1 MRILITG
8 GFGLVG
14 GRLAQQLQRTGHQ
27 IVLGSRHAAAAPAW
41 LPEADVVKCAW
52 NDASALAEICRGV
65 DVVIHAAGMNAQDCE
80 ADAVAALEFNGL
92 ATARLCAAAVRSGV
106 KRFIYLSTAHVYA
119 SPLVGSFTEASCP
132 RNLHPY
138 ATSHLAGENAVLHAG
153 QRGKIEAVVLRLSN
167 AFGAPAHKDVN
178 CWMLL
183 VNDLCRQVV
192 VSKSMVLRSAG
203 VQRRDFISLTEVG
216 RAIEHVINLN
226 ATKLDGGIVTIGGA
240 WAPRVIEMVELVQA
254 RCAVVLGF
262 TPAIIRPE
270 PLENEVTLPLDIN
283 INKLLNTGFEFG
295 ERVETE
301 IDATLAFCSEAFGAQ
316 P

>member
-14 GRLAQQLQRTGHQ
+14 GRLAQQLQRNGHQ
-27 IVLGSRHAAAAPAW
+27 LVLGSRNEALPPLW
-41 LPEADVVKCAW
+41 LPEAEVVRCAW
-52 NDASALAEICRGV
+52 NDSSALAEICRGV
-65 DVVIHAAGMNAQDCE
+65 DVVIHAAGMNAQDSD
-80 ADAVAALEFNGL
+80 ADPVAALEFNGL

-132 RNLHPY
+132 RNVHPY

-153 QRGKIEAVVLRLSN
+153 QSREIEAVVLRLTN

-178 CWMLL
+178 CWTLL

-192 VSKSMVLRSAG
+192 TKQRMVLRSTGA
-203 VQRRDFISLTEVG
+203 QRRDFVALSEVN
-216 RAIEHVINLN
+216 RAIDHVINLN
-226 ATKLDGGIVTIGGA
+226 ATQLDDGIFTIGGA
-240 WAPRVIEMVELVQA
+240 WAPRVIEMINLVQA
-254 RCAVVLGF
+254 RCSAVLGF
-262 TPAIIRPE
+262 TPSIIRPD
-270 PLENEVTLPLDIN
+270 PVENEVSLALDIKV
-283 INKLLNTGFEFG
+283 NKLLDTGFIFTES
-295 ERVETE
+295 VLTE
-301 IDATLAFCSEAFGAQ
+301 IDTTLVFCRDAFGGQ